1 METTEDIRRAVLQWK
16 RGITLTASLEE
27 GWMAPDGALA
37 DLLNRGWPLRDRARR
52 PGDDVLARVVRE
64 VARIF
69 NARLV
74 DLGRR
79 SGQDAPGV

>member
-1 METTEDIRRAVLQWK
+1 METTEDIRRAVLQWN
-16 RGITLTASLEE
+16 RGTTLTASLEE
-27 GWMAPDGALA
+27 GWVAPDHSLA
-37 DLLNRGWPLRDRARR
+37 ELLNRGWPLRDRARR

-74 DLGRR
+74 HLGRR
-79 SGQDAPGV
+79 SGSDAQGV